1 VHRPVFPENVSAQIM
16 LSEIVPR
23 YISWQKVTSM
33 MFPHSSERTELLE
46 PPGCKTSNICC
57 RFIDHTL
64 RNRFLN
70 TSGCGPQ
77 LRNAS
82 CIMLVCSASP
92 LTIKQPVHLGDIL
105 HVLIW
110 KTHIQVFQ
118 CRKILSESIKHFST
132 SIKFFGYLVTNLV
145 PNVPFYV
152 VEGLWYMVL
161 NLLNFW

>member
-1 VHRPVFPENVSAQIM
+1 
-16 LSEIVPR
+16 
-23 YISWQKVTSM
+23 M
-33 MFPHSSERTELLE
+33 MFPHSSERNELLG

-57 RFIDHTL
+57 RFIDHTV

-77 LRNAS
+77 LGNTS
-82 CIMLVCSASP
+82 CIMLVCRASP
-92 LTIKQPVHLGDIL
+92 LTIKQSVYLGDIL

-110 KTHIQVFQ
+110 KKHIQVFQ

-132 SIKFFGYLVTNLV
+132 SIRFFGYLGPNLV

-152 VEGLWYMVL
+152 MEGL
-161 NLLNFW
+161 

>member
-1 VHRPVFPENVSAQIM
+1 
-16 LSEIVPR
+16 
-23 YISWQKVTSM
+23 
-33 MFPHSSERTELLE
+33 
-46 PPGCKTSNICC
+46 
-57 RFIDHTL
+57 
-64 RNRFLN
+64 
-70 TSGCGPQ
+70 
-77 LRNAS
+77 
-82 CIMLVCSASP
+82 VCSASP

-152 VEGLWYMVL
+152 VEGL
-161 NLLNFW
+161 